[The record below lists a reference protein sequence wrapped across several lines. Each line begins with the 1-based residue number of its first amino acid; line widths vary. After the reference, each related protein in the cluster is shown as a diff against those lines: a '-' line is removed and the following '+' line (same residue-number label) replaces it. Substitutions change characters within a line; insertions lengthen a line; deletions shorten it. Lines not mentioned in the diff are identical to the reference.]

1 MSNTKGRSRCESVRE
16 SLDDFLDGRLSPA
29 LRGPL
34 RAHVQRCAGCRNALD
49 RERRLRRLL
58 ADLEPSPVPRGFE
71 ERVLA
76 TVYAQVPLRERVAPR
91 TASRR
96 LRPQWVMLPLAMI
109 VLVIAL
115 GQWFRPVGG
124 DKLRDTATVALVEGS
139 RELTQAIGGLEAAR
153 ATGEHLARP
162 ALDKAASLL
171 RVERTLLSVLPG
183 NFIALILLVAASPL
197 VLLFTVYRV
206 RLKGAMSHVLVHP
219 TLR

>member
-1 MSNTKGRSRCESVRE
+1 MSNYKGRSRCESVRE
-16 SLDDFLDGRLSPA
+16 SLGDFLDGHLSPA

-34 RAHVQRCAGCRNALD
+34 RAHLQRCPACRTAFD
-49 RERRLRRLL
+49 REERLRKLL
-58 ADLEPSPVPRGFE
+58 SDMDHSPAPTGFE

-91 TASRR
+91 TARHR
-96 LRPQWVMLPLAMI
+96 RPQWVLLPLAMI
-109 VLVIAL
+109 VLVLAL
-115 GQWFRPVGG
+115 SQWFRPPGG
-124 DKLRDTATVALVEGS
+124 NQLRDTATVALVEGS
-139 RELTQAIGGLEAAR
+139 RELTQALGGLEVAR

-183 NFIALILLVAASPL
+183 NFIALILLVGASPL